1 MCSGP
6 RDGQG
11 RTQETKAGYKFDINA
26 KFNDTNGN
34 EKFVEDITANIN
46 EKITEDF
53 TEYRERGAAGQPT
66 RGNTVSG
73 TRSRWKGGQTQVGP
87 DTGQRLPGGGW
98 ERRIAGDA
106 LGETSV
112 PPPP

>member
-53 TEYRERGAAGQPT
+53 TEYRART
-66 RGNTVSG
+66 WFSG
-73 TRSRWKGGQTQVGP
+73 RSAEPVCQRQGP
-87 DTGQRLPGGGW
+87 DGWGG
-98 ERRIAGDA
+98 A
-106 LGETSV
+106 
-112 PPPP
+112 